1 MAEGIAPI
9 TVKLTGISI
18 TVVLTGAFKLVA
30 VGASFW
36 QQPCDTGMTIFPHS
50 LRICLQQ
57 ARSAGVRCALG
68 SAQAIVGAS
77 NGSITAMTR
86 TNWRNAFT

>member
-30 VGASFW
+30 VGASF
-36 QQPCDTGMTIFPHS
+36 
-50 LRICLQQ
+50 
-57 ARSAGVRCALG
+57 
-68 SAQAIVGAS
+68 
-77 NGSITAMTR
+77 
-86 TNWRNAFT
+86 